1 MSATTASISE
11 ESEEIE
17 EVNYVRGSGY
27 NQNRGDSKRPYRP
40 FRGRFVPRG
49 QYQKQVERR
58 NPRVHVIYEDEQGQ
72 TRIGEELVEEKAE
85 AYAEDES
92 KEVKGEETEGV
103 HSIGMEDTYDG
114 MYSEADYFLGL

>member
-1 MSATTASISE
+1 MLGAQVTAKTEGTLRDHIAPLEDGLSHEAST
-11 ESEEIE
+11 
-17 EVNYVRGSGY
+17 
-27 NQNRGDSKRPYRP
+27 K
-40 FRGRFVPRG
+40 
-49 QYQKQVERR
+49 KQVERR

-114 MYSEADYFLGL
+114 MYSETDYFLGL